1 MAMYIFSKERSF
13 LDFKFSL
20 KYVYSFKESKTLE
33 CILQDYFKYLIA
45 NKNDEIGLEGCLP
58 FT

>member
-1 MAMYIFSKERSF
+1 MYIFSKERSF